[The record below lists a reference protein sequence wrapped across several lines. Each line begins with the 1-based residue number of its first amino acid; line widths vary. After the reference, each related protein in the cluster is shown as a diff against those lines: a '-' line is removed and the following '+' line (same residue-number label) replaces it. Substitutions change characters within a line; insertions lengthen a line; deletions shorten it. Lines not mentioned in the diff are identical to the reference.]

1 MSETM
6 TTRAESLP
14 GFDYSV
20 LDEETAYQLQA
31 ITQCVVELHQ
41 SFAFGMA
48 QQVGKAHD
56 LLCGGGSC
64 KTVLQLHKANGNRG
78 EATFTAWCEYIGLN
92 RQTAYN
98 LLKAYRLICDATP
111 EERTH
116 LMGAPARLLY
126 AAGSPS
132 APAELVQAVKDG
144 DITSHKQYQELLAKY
159 KAERERAD
167 ALGAEVLDRDAQ
179 ISQLADSC
187 QQAETARDAAEAKA
201 RRAQEIKDVALDEV
215 KAARAAQAEAM
226 AEVRRVRSDLELA
239 DRKAEGYKQQVAELD
254 QEASEMQDALDE
266 ARIEN
271 ESLKAAMAAAPVAPA
286 VVDQDEVD
294 RRVREGVAAALA
306 DEEARWAEAV
316 EAQQTAIRRLKETA
330 GLAGQIKA
338 AGEAVTAV
346 LESLLARLD
355 PAELDGPAV
364 RALDGLS
371 DTLDRYAG
379 RLYDAV
385 EVDEQDEEL
394 EED

>member
-1 MSETM
+1 MSENII
-6 TTRAESLP
+6 RADAEP
-14 GFDYSV
+14 DTPVVFDYSGLDAATCAAVRNNTAEFASHMMSSVAEYGKACVNV
-20 LDEETAYQLQA
+20 LNVHDALANHHGGKWRSWCASSGLSVGGAQRMLNVGRSLLSCTNLVQLIEDGAIGKCLLQA
-31 ITQCVVELHQ
+31 ISE
-41 SFAFGMA
+41 
-48 QQVGKAHD
+48 
-56 LLCGGGSC
+56 
-64 KTVLQLHKANGNRG
+64 
-78 EATFTAWCEYIGLN
+78 
-92 RQTAYN
+92 
-98 LLKAYRLICDATP
+98 
-111 EERTH
+111 
-116 LMGAPARLLY
+116 
-126 AAGSPS
+126 PS

-144 DITSHKQYQELLAKY
+144 GITSNKQYQELLAKY

-167 ALGAEVLDRDAQ
+167 DLGAEVLDRDAQ

-226 AEVRRVRSDLELA
+226 AEARRVRSDLELA

-254 QEASEMQDALDE
+254 QEASEMQDAIDDL
-266 ARIEN
+266 RIEN

-316 EAQQTAIRRLKETA
+316 EAQQTTIRRLKETA

-338 AGEAVTAV
+338 AGEAVIAV

-364 RALDGLS
+364 RSLDELS

-385 EVDEQDEEL
+385 EADGPDDES